1 MVPKMFIR
9 SLLLGF
15 SVAGLAIACSQ
26 EEPQG
31 VASIH
36 GKEQTSESTTSAVQL
51 RKEQA
56 LAYARL
62 FSANAD
68 NAGRPDG
75 LRSLTPESREISH
88 LSYAIDG
95 RDTLL
100 YAINYKGDAGFII
113 IAGDNSEFP
122 IIAHSEQGNLDFDK
136 VPQESPL
143 SDLLA
148 RYKEKVKA
156 NLQSPERTKT
166 DYFEAW
172 KDLGKEGYEYEVSP
186 TEASPRESLRGRRR
200 FSSAKQSVHPSTGMA
215 LNGWDQAGTFN
226 EEAKNKAAIG
236 CPAVAIGMLLYDCA
250 HRPEGQYILTTPSV
264 GYNAPSATANNEE
277 GKSVSKVLR
286 RIADSI
292 PNYVWGASANM
303 PSVAQPEDILK
314 GLKRLG
320 FKDATLVPYD
330 FEILYKNL
338 LYKSSNYFGDEVS
351 VSRGVLIGGYS
362 SSNKPGHIWF
372 CDGYYEQGYTVKK
385 KFLGITTKSWREYD
399 DRLYMNWGWGP
410 EGGNGWF
417 SATEPTWTSL
427 EAPSQD
433 YKSYPLMVV
442 NLQTYRNI

>member
-1 MVPKMFIR
+1 
-9 SLLLGF
+9 
-15 SVAGLAIACSQ
+15 
-26 EEPQG
+26 
-31 VASIH
+31 
-36 GKEQTSESTTSAVQL
+36 
-51 RKEQA
+51 
-56 LAYARL
+56 
-62 FSANAD
+62 
-68 NAGRPDG
+68 
-75 LRSLTPESREISH
+75 
-88 LSYAIDG
+88 
-95 RDTLL
+95 
-100 YAINYKGDAGFII
+100 
-113 IAGDNSEFP
+113 
-122 IIAHSEQGNLDFDK
+122 
-136 VPQESPL
+136 
-143 SDLLA
+143 
-148 RYKEKVKA
+148 
-156 NLQSPERTKT
+156 
-166 DYFEAW
+166 
-172 KDLGKEGYEYEVSP
+172 
-186 TEASPRESLRGRRR
+186 
-200 FSSAKQSVHPSTGMA
+200 
-215 LNGWDQAGTFN
+215 
-226 EEAKNKAAIG
+226 
-236 CPAVAIGMLLYDCA
+236 MLLYDCA